1 MAGTACRQC
10 LPRTSGARREQV
22 IFLTRGSGSWKS
34 AGQRESF
41 LQVHLVI
48 RRYRIASPWRRTLK
62 SLRSIP
68 FFLGVLLFLGCA
80 PEERTPTPEPA
91 PTADARWLMSVL
103 AADSLEGRRAGSE
116 GSRIAARLIAEQ
128 FELAGLKA
136 VGDSGFFQ
144 RVPLRAVNRAAG
156 RARIRAL
163 SSWAEFDSLPP
174 AERVVETNVI
184 GVLPGSDPELRG
196 EYVLVTAHFDHVGIG
211 RPVETDS
218 IYNGAD
224 DDASGVVGLIEIAR
238 ALASVPPRRTVVF
251 AAMAGE
257 ELGLLGTRWYVDHP
271 AVPLAAT
278 VASLNLEMIGRP
290 DTAIGPGRAW
300 LTGYERTSMGPEF
313 TAAGLAVDPDPRP
326 GQSFYERSDNI
337 AFARIG
343 IPAHTLSSFGLHS
356 DYHSP
361 DDEVERIDFD
371 HLESVIAVAAEAV
384 RLLADGP
391 APEWNPNGQP

>member
-1 MAGTACRQC
+1 MVRQP
-10 LPRTSGARREQV
+10 L
-22 IFLTRGSGSWKS
+22 
-34 AGQRESF
+34 
-41 LQVHLVI
+41 
-48 RRYRIASPWRRTLK
+48 IASPWRDTLRPR
-62 SLRSIP
+62 SSIP
-68 FFLGVLLFLGCA
+68 VCLCLLLFLGCA
-80 PEERTPTPEPA
+80 PEEQSPTPDPNPPA
-91 PTADARWLMSVL
+91 TADARWLISVL

-128 FELAGLKA
+128 FELAGLEA
-136 VGDSGFFQ
+136 AGDSGFFQ
-144 RVPLRAVNRAAG
+144 RVPLRVENRAAG
-156 RARIRAL
+156 RTRIRSL
-163 SSWAEFDSLPP
+163 PSWAEFDSLPP

-211 RPVETDS
+211 RPVEADS

-238 ALASVPPRRTVVF
+238 ALASAHPRRTVVF

-257 ELGLLGTRWYVDHP
+257 ELGLLGTRWYIEHP

-278 VASLNLEMIGRP
+278 VADLNLEMIGRP
-290 DTAIGPGRAW
+290 DSAIGPGRLW
-300 LTGYERTSMGPEF
+300 LTGFDRTTVGAAFES
-313 TAAGLAVDPDPRP
+313 AGLAIDPDPRP

-343 IPAHTLSSFGLHS
+343 IPAHTLSSFGLHA

-371 HLESVIAVAAEAV
+371 HLESVIRVAAEAV
-384 RLLADGP
+384 RILADGP
-391 APEWNPNGQP
+391 APDWKPGGQP

>member
-1 MAGTACRQC
+1 M
-10 LPRTSGARREQV
+10 L
-22 IFLTRGSGSWKS
+22 
-34 AGQRESF
+34 
-41 LQVHLVI
+41 
-48 RRYRIASPWRRTLK
+48 
-62 SLRSIP
+62 
-68 FFLGVLLFLGCA
+68 
-80 PEERTPTPEPA
+80 
-91 PTADARWLMSVL
+91 VL

-128 FELAGLKA
+128 FELAGLEA
-136 VGDSGFFQ
+136 AGDSGFFQ
-144 RVPLRAVNRAAG
+144 RVPLQVVNRATG
-156 RARIRAL
+156 RPRIRSL

-184 GVLPGSDPELRG
+184 GVLPGTDPELRG

-238 ALASVPPRRTVVF
+238 TLASAPPRRTVVF

-257 ELGLLGTRWYVDHP
+257 ELGLLGTRWYIDHP

-300 LTGYERTSMGPEF
+300 LTGYERTSMGLGF
-313 TAAGLAVDPDPRP
+313 TDAGLAIDPDPRP

-343 IPAHTLSSFGLHS
+343 IPAHTLSSFGLHA

-371 HLESVIAVAAEAV
+371 HLESVIRVAAEAV

-391 APEWNPNGQP
+391 ATEWNPGGQP

>member
-1 MAGTACRQC
+1 
-10 LPRTSGARREQV
+10 
-22 IFLTRGSGSWKS
+22 
-34 AGQRESF
+34 
-41 LQVHLVI
+41 
-48 RRYRIASPWRRTLK
+48 
-62 SLRSIP
+62 
-68 FFLGVLLFLGCA
+68 
-80 PEERTPTPEPA
+80 
-91 PTADARWLMSVL
+91 MSVL

-116 GSRIAARLIAEQ
+116 GSRIAGRLIAEQ
-128 FELAGLKA
+128 FELAGLEA

-144 RVPLRAVNRAAG
+144 RVPLRLVNTSSG
-156 RARIRAL
+156 RPRTRSL

-184 GVLPGSDPELRG
+184 GVMPGSDPELRG

-238 ALASVPPRRTVVF
+238 ALASAPPRRTVVF

-391 APEWNPNGQP
+391 APEWKPGGQP

>member
-1 MAGTACRQC
+1 
-10 LPRTSGARREQV
+10 
-22 IFLTRGSGSWKS
+22 
-34 AGQRESF
+34 
-41 LQVHLVI
+41 
-48 RRYRIASPWRRTLK
+48 
-62 SLRSIP
+62 
-68 FFLGVLLFLGCA
+68 
-80 PEERTPTPEPA
+80 
-91 PTADARWLMSVL
+91 MSVL

-128 FELAGLKA
+128 FELAGLEA
-136 VGDSGFFQ
+136 AGDSGFFQ
-144 RVPLRAVNRAAG
+144 RVPLRVVNRATG
-156 RARIRAL
+156 RPRIRSL
-163 SSWAEFDSLPP
+163 STWAEFDSLPP
-174 AERVVETNVI
+174 AERVIETNVI
-184 GVLPGSDPELRG
+184 GVMPGSDPGLQG

-211 RPVETDS
+211 RPVEADS

-238 ALASVPPRRTVVF
+238 ALASAHPRRTVVF

-257 ELGLLGTRWYVDHP
+257 ELGLLGTRWYIEHP

-278 VASLNLEMIGRP
+278 VADLNLEMIGRP

-300 LTGYERTSMGPEF
+300 LTGYERTSMGPSI

-371 HLESVIAVAAEAV
+371 HLETVIEAAADAV

-391 APEWNPNGQP
+391 APEWNPGGQP